1 MRALLSVWDK
11 TGLVELAAGLAA
23 HGVEL
28 VASGGTAAAL
38 SAAGIAHLEVADVTA
53 FPRCSTVASR
63 RCTLDCTPGSWPTVP
78 MTSTSRP

>member
-11 TGLVELAAGLAA
+11 TGLIEFATGLSE

-38 SAAGIAHLEVADVTA
+38 ERRPVSRIWTSPTSRAS
-53 FPRCSTVASR
+53 PRCWTV
-63 RCTLDCTPGSWPTVP
+63 G
-78 MTSTSRP
+78 